1 MQSSF
6 LRDFIQMRQALGAKQ
21 IKKTTHSA
29 PDPETVSL
37 RTIVEDKP
45 PIAVVKKFFER
56 RVEKLEEDEED

>member
-1 MQSSF
+1 
-6 LRDFIQMRQALGAKQ
+6 MRQALGAKQ